1 MSTKEPAKREQW
13 TGQYGFI
20 LAAIGSAIGLGN
32 IWRFPGVA
40 YTNGGGAFLVPY
52 LVALLTA
59 GIPILLLDYAMGHR
73 FRGSAPAVF
82 RRISKKFEVVGWF
95 QVMICLVITAY
106 YAVILA
112 WALRYVFFS
121 VNTAWGKDTMGF
133 FVGDFLQVSEP
144 GFNSQVVPGI
154 FWPLV
159 AVWVATAV
167 VIALGVS
174 RGLEAASK
182 VFMPI
187 LVVIFMVLVV
197 RALFLPGAAEGL
209 NSFFTPNWAALRD
222 PAVWIAAYSQI
233 FFSLS
238 VAFGIMLTYSSYLKK
253 KTDITST
260 AFVAGFA
267 NSSFEILAGI
277 GVFATLGYMATQRG
291 VGVNEIE
298 GITGPILSFVT
309 FPEII
314 SMMPGGAVFGVI
326 FFTSLTLAGFTSL
339 ISLIQVV
346 AAAVQEKFNINRRVA
361 SLITCGIAGAAS
373 VLVFSTSNGLNALDV
388 VDKFINEIGIVSAA
402 ILMTVLVTYAVR
414 MLPMLRHHLN
424 YYSSIR
430 IGKWWDLFVGFVSP
444 LVLAVILLF
453 TLRSLLVEGYGD
465 YPEGFIYKFG
475 WGMIVMAVFVSFI
488 LSFVK
493 WQTPVDDYDAIA
505 YHDAGATPPA
515 ERTRNHAQ
523 KTAAARRARAK
534 AIAASQQAE
543 LAAKKAQ
550 VAEEE
555 LSALQPK
562 YEKPEEA

>member
-1 MSTKEPAKREQW
+1 MSTKQPVKREQW

-82 RRISKKFEVVGWF
+82 RRISKRFEVVGWF
-95 QVMICLVITAY
+95 QVLICLVITTY

-121 VNTAWGKDTMGF
+121 VDTAWGSDTMTF
-133 FVGDFLQVSEP
+133 FVGDFLKVSEP
-144 GFNSQVVPGI
+144 GFNSEVVPGI
-154 FWPLV
+154 FWPLI

-182 VFMPI
+182 IFMPV
-187 LVVIFMVLVV
+187 LVVIFAVLVV

-209 NSFFTPNWAALRD
+209 NAFFTPNWAALTD
-222 PAVWIAAYSQI
+222 PSVWIAAYSQV

-253 KTDITST
+253 KTDVTST

-277 GVFATLGYMATQRG
+277 GVFATLGYMAAQRG

-314 SMMPGGAVFGVI
+314 SMMPGGAIFGVI

-346 AAAVQEKFNINRRVA
+346 AAAVQEKFGINRRVA
-361 SLITCGIAGAAS
+361 SLITCGIAGGAS
-373 VLVFSTSNGLNALDV
+373 VLVFSTTNGLNALDV
-388 VDKFINEIGIVSAA
+388 VDKFINELGIVTAA
-402 ILMTVLVTYAVR
+402 ILMTVLAAYVAR
-414 MLPMLRHHLN
+414 KLPAFRHHLN
-424 YYSSIR
+424 YYSSVK

-444 LVLAVILLF
+444 LVLAVILVF
-453 TLRSLLVEGYGD
+453 TLRSLLVDGYGG
-465 YPEGFIYKFG
+465 YPEEFIYKFG
-475 WGMIVMAVFVSFI
+475 WGMMVMTIFVSFI
-488 LSFVK
+488 LSFIK

-505 YHDAGATPPA
+505 YHEPGATLA
-515 ERTRNHAQ
+515 ADRTRNQ
-523 KTAAARRARAK
+523 TQETAAERRARAE
-534 AIAASQQAE
+534 AIVASQLAE
-543 LAAKKAQ
+543 PNSSAQ
-550 VAEEE
+550 SE
-555 LSALQPK
+555 S
-562 YEKPEEA
+562 EKSEEA